1 MKRLAH
7 IVLIKVDG
15 LNLELSAA
23 RLVAFS
29 PAGGL
34 SEYLVAHEAAPRF
47 CDALRT
53 VNEALDFN
61 RRLRDD
67 FLYLGER
74 AFTRENDA

>member
-1 MKRLAH
+1 MKRLPH

-15 LNLELSAA
+15 LNLKLSAA
-23 RLVAFS
+23 RLMTFS
-29 PAGGL
+29 PASGL
-34 SEYLVAHEAAPRF
+34 SEYLVTHEAAPRF
-47 CDALRT
+47 RNALRA
-53 VNEALDFN
+53 VNEALDFD